1 MARDEWS
8 ERGPRR
14 SRPVEPPQGRVPPN
28 ALDAERAVLGGILLE
43 NEAMNVVLEIL
54 SKEDFYSEAHGLL
67 FESMRTLFARNQ
79 PVDHVTL
86 REELVQAQM
95 LQAIGGDEYLLRLA
109 ETIPT
114 VANIKAHA
122 SIVRE
127 KSIVRSLIT
136 ACHEIT
142 ASGYGDYGEI
152 EAYLDTAESSVFSVA
167 KQRATNPYEHVK
179 DVVLRTFEEINEMAK
194 RGDAI
199 TGLPTGFDRLDKMTA
214 GMHPGDLIIVAGRPG
229 MGKTAFALNIAV
241 NACMARKQAVAVF
254 SLEMPKEQ
262 LVKRM
267 LCSEARVDGSRLRTG
282 QLLRD
287 DWPKLAS
294 AAGILSELPIW
305 IDDTPAISI
314 LELRAKARRLMSEA
328 GLSLLVLDYLQLMR
342 GGPKA
347 NSREQEISEISR
359 SMKALAKELGI
370 PIIALSQLNRGVE
383 SRGVKDKRP
392 QLSDL
397 RESGAIE
404 QDADTI
410 WFVYRD
416 EVYNKESDER
426 GIAEIIVGKQRAG
439 PTGTARVRFFNEFTR
454 FDNLVEDDYY
464 GEPSGFDDGAADF
477 LDG

>member
-1 MARDEWS
+1 MERDWD
-8 ERGPRR
+8 PRPAP
-14 SRPVEPPQGRVPPN
+14 RPPSGGRVPPN

-43 NEAMNVVLEIL
+43 NDAMNVVLEIL
-54 SKEDFYSEAHGLL
+54 GKDDFYSEAHGII
-67 FESMRTLFARNQ
+67 FESMRELFARNQ

-86 REELVQAQM
+86 REDLIQRQQ
-95 LQAIGGDEYLLRLA
+95 LQGVGGDEYLLRLA

-114 VANIKAHA
+114 VENIKAHA
-122 SIVRE
+122 TIVRE
-127 KSIVRSLIT
+127 KSIVRTLIT
-136 ACHEIT
+136 ACHEIA

-152 EAYLDTAESSVFSVA
+152 EAFLDSAESSVFAVA

-199 TGLPTGFDRLDKMTA
+199 TGLPTGFDRVDKMTA

-229 MGKTAFALNIAV
+229 MGKTAFALNVAV
-241 NACMARKQAVAVF
+241 NACMARKQGVAVF

-328 GLSLLVLDYLQLMR
+328 NLSLLVVDYLQLMR

-359 SMKALAKELGI
+359 NMKALAKELKI
-370 PIIALSQLNRGVE
+370 PVIALSQLNRGVE

-416 EVYNKESDER
+416 EVYNKETAER
-426 GIAEIIVGKQRAG
+426 GVAEIIIGKQRAG

-464 GEPSGFDDGAADF
+464 GEGAQDFQDFQDG
-477 LDG
+477 